1 MNGRTDEQM
10 NGQTDGWMDKWMNG
24 MLDEFIQFSLR
35 GLSVSFPAPCLGK
48 KDQVEE

>member
-1 MNGRTDEQM
+1 MDEWTNGR
-10 NGQTDGWMDKWMNG
+10 TDGWMDGLMDERMNG
-24 MLDEFIQFSLR
+24 MPDVLIQFSLR